1 MCTHLK
7 IFYPEEQL
15 KVKTRTEKSM
25 ELYEKVRDERRENRG
40 GFKEKIFGAVN
51 E

>member
-1 MCTHLK
+1 MVKFVCTHLK

-25 ELYEKVRDERRENRG
+25 ELYEKVRDEKRETRLSG
-40 GFKEKIFGAVN
+40 LFR
-51 E
+51 